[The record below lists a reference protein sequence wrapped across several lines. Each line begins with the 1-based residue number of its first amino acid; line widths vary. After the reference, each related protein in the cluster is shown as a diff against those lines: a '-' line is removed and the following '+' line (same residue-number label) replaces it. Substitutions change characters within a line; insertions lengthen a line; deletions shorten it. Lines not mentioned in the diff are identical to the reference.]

1 MTGGRRQESAGYVGY
16 EYREISVPRK
26 YASLCLDSYPC
37 FGWEEDPNQGRPGR
51 RRGPAIPAAP
61 GPKEMETLC
70 FRRARSIS
78 GKAELTR
85 LQRNFDSCIAEL
97 RALERS
103 KTTRAAAAALTA
115 GVLGTAFMAGST
127 FAAVSTPP
135 VVWLTILLAIPGFLG
150 WILPYFLYRAMVRRK
165 AAQIEPLMEQKYDEI
180 NEICERGSRLLHCS
194 P

>member
-1 MTGGRRQESAGYVGY
+1 MTGERRQESAGYVGY

-97 RALERS
+97 RALERT

-150 WILPYFLYRAMVRRK
+150 WILPYFLYRAMVRWK

-180 NEICERGSRLLHCS
+180 NEICERGSRLLH
-194 P
+194 

>member
-1 MTGGRRQESAGYVGY
+1 MTGERRQESAGYVGY

-85 LQRNFDSCIAEL
+85 LQRDFDSCIAEL

-150 WILPYFLYRAMVRRK
+150 WILPYFLYRAMVRWK
-165 AAQIEPLMEQKYDEI
+165 AAQIEPRMEQKYDEI
-180 NEICERGSRLLHCS
+180 NEICERGSRLLH
-194 P
+194 

>member
-1 MTGGRRQESAGYVGY
+1 MTGERRQESAGYVGY

-51 RRGPAIPAAP
+51 RRSPAIPAAP

-103 KTTRAAAAALTA
+103 KTTRAAAAALTS

-150 WILPYFLYRAMVRRK
+150 WILPYFLYRAMVRWK

-180 NEICERGSRLLHCS
+180 NEICERGSRLLH
-194 P
+194 

>member
-51 RRGPAIPAAP
+51 RRSPAIPAAP

-97 RALERS
+97 GALEQS
-103 KTTRAAAAALTA
+103 KATQGMVASLTV
-115 GVLGTAFMAGST
+115 GLLGTAFIAGST
-127 FAAVSTPP
+127 FSAVSTPP
-135 VVWLTILLAIPGFLG
+135 MIWLTILLAIPGFLG
-150 WILPYFLYRAMVRRK
+150 WIVPYFLYRAIVRRK
-165 AAQIEPLMEQKYDEI
+165 TAQIEPLMEQKYDEI
-180 NEICERGSRLLHCS
+180 NNICQKGCRLLH
-194 P
+194 

>member
-1 MTGGRRQESAGYVGY
+1 MTGERRQESDGYVGY

-150 WILPYFLYRAMVRRK
+150 WILPYFLYRAMVRWK

-180 NEICERGSRLLHCS
+180 NEICERGSRLLH
-194 P
+194 

>member
-1 MTGGRRQESAGYVGY
+1 MTGERRQESAGYVGY

-150 WILPYFLYRAMVRRK
+150 WILPYFLYRAMVRWK

-180 NEICERGSRLLHCS
+180 NEICESGSRLLH
-194 P
+194 

>member
-1 MTGGRRQESAGYVGY
+1 MTGERRQESAGYVGY

-37 FGWEEDPNQGRPGR
+37 FGWEEELNLQRTGR

-85 LQRNFDSCIAEL
+85 LQRNCDSCIAEL

-150 WILPYFLYRAMVRRK
+150 WILPYFLYRAMVRWK

-180 NEICERGSRLLHCS
+180 NEICERGSRLLH
-194 P
+194 

>member
-1 MTGGRRQESAGYVGY
+1 MTGERRQESAGYVGY

-51 RRGPAIPAAP
+51 RRSPAIPAAP

-180 NEICERGSRLLHCS
+180 NEICERGSRLLH
-194 P
+194 

>member
-1 MTGGRRQESAGYVGY
+1 MTGERRQESASYVGY

-150 WILPYFLYRAMVRRK
+150 WILPYFLYRAMVRWK

-180 NEICERGSRLLHCS
+180 NEICERGSRLLH
-194 P
+194 

>member
-1 MTGGRRQESAGYVGY
+1 MTGERRQESAGYLGY

-51 RRGPAIPAAP
+51 RRSPAIPAAP

-103 KTTRAAAAALTA
+103 KTTRAAAAALTS

-150 WILPYFLYRAMVRRK
+150 WILPYFLYRAMVRWK

-180 NEICERGSRLLHCS
+180 NEICERGSRLLH
-194 P
+194 

>member
-1 MTGGRRQESAGYVGY
+1 MTGERRQESAGYVGY

-51 RRGPAIPAAP
+51 RRGPEIPAAP

-150 WILPYFLYRAMVRRK
+150 WILPYFLYRAMVRWK

-180 NEICERGSRLLHCS
+180 NEICERGSRLLH
-194 P
+194 

>member
-1 MTGGRRQESAGYVGY
+1 MTGERRQESAGYVGY

-51 RRGPAIPAAP
+51 RRGPAIPVAP
-61 GPKEMETLC
+61 GSKEMETLC

-97 RALERS
+97 GALEQSAPR
-103 KTTRAAAAALTA
+103 
-115 GVLGTAFMAGST
+115 
-127 FAAVSTPP
+127 PP
-135 VVWLTILLAIPGFLG
+135 G
-150 WILPYFLYRAMVRRK
+150 RR
-165 AAQIEPLMEQKYDEI
+165 P
-180 NEICERGSRLLHCS
+180 
-194 P
+194 PP

>member
-1 MTGGRRQESAGYVGY
+1 MTGERRQESAGYVGY

-51 RRGPAIPAAP
+51 RRGPANPAAP

-150 WILPYFLYRAMVRRK
+150 WILPYFLYRAMVRWK

-180 NEICERGSRLLHCS
+180 NEICERGSRLLH
-194 P
+194 

>member
-1 MTGGRRQESAGYVGY
+1 MTGERRQESAGYVGY

-115 GVLGTAFMAGST
+115 GVLSTAFMAGST

-150 WILPYFLYRAMVRRK
+150 WILPYFLYRAMVRWK

-180 NEICERGSRLLHCS
+180 YDLCEKGSRLLH
-194 P
+194 

>member
-1 MTGGRRQESAGYVGY
+1 MTEERRQAGAGYTGY
-16 EYREISVPRK
+16 EYREISVPRE
-26 YASLCLDSYPC
+26 YVSLCLDSYPC
-37 FGWEEDPNQGRPGR
+37 FGWEEDPNYEQPGR
-51 RRGPAIPAAP
+51 RGAHIRSGGAGEKDAV
-61 GPKEMETLC
+61 TLY
-70 FRRARSIS
+70 FRRVRSIRS
-78 GKAELTR
+78 KVELTR

-135 VVWLTILLAIPGFLG
+135 VIWLTILLAIPGFLG
-150 WILPYFLYRAMVRRK
+150 WILPYFLYRAMVRWK

-180 NEICERGSRLLHCS
+180 NEICERGSRLLH
-194 P
+194 

>member
-1 MTGGRRQESAGYVGY
+1 MTGERRQESAGYVGY

-135 VVWLTILLAIPGFLG
+135 VIWLTILLAIPGFLG

-180 NEICERGSRLLHCS
+180 NEICERGSRLLH
-194 P
+194 

>member
-1 MTGGRRQESAGYVGY
+1 MTGERRQESAGYVGY

-115 GVLGTAFMAGST
+115 GVLCTAFMAGST
-127 FAAVSTPP
+127 FAVTASPP
-135 VVWLTILLAIPGFLG
+135 AIWLTILLAIPGMIG
-150 WILPYFLYRAMVRRK
+150 WICPYPLYRRWVRK
-165 AAQIEPLMEQKYDEI
+165 KTAEIEPLKEQKYDEI
-180 NEICERGSRLLHCS
+180 ETICERGDRLLH
-194 P
+194 

>member
-1 MTGGRRQESAGYVGY
+1 MTGERRQESAGYVGY

-51 RRGPAIPAAP
+51 RRSPAIPAAP

-150 WILPYFLYRAMVRRK
+150 WILPYFLYRAMVRWK

-180 NEICERGSRLLHCS
+180 NEICERGSRLLH
-194 P
+194 

>member
-1 MTGGRRQESAGYVGY
+1 MTGERRQESAGYVGY

-51 RRGPAIPAAP
+51 RRSPAIPVAP
-61 GPKEMETLC
+61 GSKEMETLC

-103 KTTRAAAAALTA
+103 KTTRAAAAALTS

-150 WILPYFLYRAMVRRK
+150 WILPYFLYRAMVRWK

-180 NEICERGSRLLHCS
+180 NEICERGSRLLH
-194 P
+194 